1 MAFEFTPEG
10 QVEIPEITYKE
21 TVRLPVDQTALV
33 IIDMQNDFVKPEGA
47 LVVDAARET
56 IPNIQHLL
64 AMARDHGMQVAYTQD
79 THIEGSEEWEIWPEH
94 VAKGTWG
101 WEIIEELQPQPGE
114 PVFEKPRY
122 DGFYASGLDHYLS
135 RVWDVKHVII
145 VGTVAN
151 ICVAH
156 TAASAGLRWF
166 HIVVPA
172 NGISAMNAF
181 DQALTLRQASWLYNG
196 SVVRDVK
203 DIQIEA

>member
-1 MAFEFTPEG
+1 MTFEFTPEG
-10 QVEIPEITYKE
+10 QVEIPEIPYKE
-21 TVRLPVDQTALV
+21 QVLLPAEKTALV
-33 IIDMQNDFVKPEGA
+33 IVDMQNDFVKPAGA

-56 IPNIQHLL
+56 IPPIQQLL
-64 AMARDHGMQVAYTQD
+64 ETARASGAHVAYTQD
-79 THIEGSEEWEIWPEH
+79 THIGGTEEWEIWPEH

-101 WEIIEELQPQPGE
+101 WEIIEELAPQPNE

>member
-1 MAFEFTPEG
+1 MAFEFTPTG
-10 QVEIPEITYKE
+10 QVEIPEIPYKE
-21 TVRLPVDQTALV
+21 TVRLPADKTALL

-64 AMARDHGMQVAYTQD
+64 TMAREYDVHVAYTQD
-79 THIEGSEEWEIWPEH
+79 THTKGTEEWDIWPKH

-101 WEIIEELQPQPGE
+101 WEIVEELQPQPGE
-114 PVFEKPRY
+114 IVFEKPRY
-122 DGFYASGLDHYLS
+122 DGFYASALSHYLCS
-135 RVWDVKHVII
+135 VWDVEHVLI

-196 SVVRDVK
+196 SVVRDVR
-203 DIQIEA
+203 DVQIET